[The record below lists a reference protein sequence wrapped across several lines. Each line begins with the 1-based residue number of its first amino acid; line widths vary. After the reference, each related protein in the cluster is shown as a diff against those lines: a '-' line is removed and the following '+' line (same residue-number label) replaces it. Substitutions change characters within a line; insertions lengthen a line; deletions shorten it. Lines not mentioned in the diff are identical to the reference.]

1 MIKIII
7 IILIKNMIVITTIIK
22 IGIIVTIIIIMLI
35 NRGIFQ
41 EEFFHHFLCTIP
53 LSLLLRRA
61 KADYDWR
68 GGNIKKLL
76 AVHGWF
82 KFA

>member
-1 MIKIII
+1 
-7 IILIKNMIVITTIIK
+7 MIVITTIIK

-61 KADYDWR
+61 KADYD
-68 GGNIKKLL
+68 
-76 AVHGWF
+76 
-82 KFA
+82 